1 MMSGAWGKL
10 NFEAAAEIEIFENAW
25 TWE

>member
-1 MMSGAWGKL
+1 MSGAWGKL